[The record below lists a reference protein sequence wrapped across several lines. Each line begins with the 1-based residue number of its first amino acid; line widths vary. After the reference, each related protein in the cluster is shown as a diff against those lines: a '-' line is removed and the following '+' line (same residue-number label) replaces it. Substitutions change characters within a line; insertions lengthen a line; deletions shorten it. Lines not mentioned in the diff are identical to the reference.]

1 MTDTKGTKNTIID
14 IAIRMGEHNNQAI
27 VDMVLKSFPE
37 AKVAAVRRQIYS
49 RRFAL
54 NQKIN
59 S

>member
-1 MTDTKGTKNTIID
+1 MNEPKKTKNTVID
-14 IAIRMGEHNNQAI
+14 LAIRTGEHNNQTI
-27 VDMVLKSFPE
+27 VDLVLKSFPE